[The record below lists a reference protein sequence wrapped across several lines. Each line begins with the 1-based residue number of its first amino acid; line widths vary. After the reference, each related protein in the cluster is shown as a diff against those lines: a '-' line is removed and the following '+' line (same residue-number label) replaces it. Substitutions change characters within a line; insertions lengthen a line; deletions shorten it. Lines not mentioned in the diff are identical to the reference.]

1 MITEIIRHCILGGVV
16 FFLYF
21 CYSLVIRK
29 LNPLLADPVEGYGK
43 GYATRQQPIQHTY
56 IMDCKEGTISQ
67 IKDDRIVVLIER
79 RSACSAC
86 HARGA
91 CLSSDKDEQLIEVS
105 DYPLGVQV
113 GDRVR
118 LIPAKG
124 GSPLKAVLFAFV
136 IPIILLAAFSIGMNM
151 AGVSEEVLLVS
162 LVGVLLLYAGL
173 LKLLGGYF
181 DQTFKLR
188 AELVK

>member
-1 MITEIIRHCILGGVV
+1 
-16 FFLYF
+16 
-21 CYSLVIRK
+21 
-29 LNPLLADPVEGYGK
+29 
-43 GYATRQQPIQHTY
+43 
-56 IMDCKEGTISQ
+56 MDCKEGTISQ

-79 RSACSAC
+79 RSACSTC
-86 HARGA
+86 HARGS

-136 IPIILLAAFSIGMNM
+136 IPIILLAVLSIGMNM
-151 AGVSEEVLLVS
+151 GGEHRRRGNRQRHALYVICMRDPVL
-162 LVGVLLLYAGL
+162 GR
-173 LKLLGGYF
+173 
-181 DQTFKLR
+181 DW
-188 AELVK
+188 

>member
-1 MITEIIRHCILGGVV
+1 
-16 FFLYF
+16 
-21 CYSLVIRK
+21 
-29 LNPLLADPVEGYGK
+29 
-43 GYATRQQPIQHTY
+43 
-56 IMDCKEGTISQ
+56 MDCKEGTISQ

-79 RSACSAC
+79 RSACSTC

-136 IPIILLAAFSIGMNM
+136 IPIILLAV
-151 AGVSEEVLLVS
+151 VSEEILLVS

-181 DQTFKLR
+181 NQTFKLR

>member
-1 MITEIIRHCILGGVV
+1 
-16 FFLYF
+16 
-21 CYSLVIRK
+21 
-29 LNPLLADPVEGYGK
+29 
-43 GYATRQQPIQHTY
+43 
-56 IMDCKEGTISQ
+56 MDCKEGTISQ

-79 RSACSAC
+79 RSACSTC

-118 LIPAKG
+118 LFPAKG

-136 IPIILLAAFSIGMNM
+136 IPIILLAVLSIGMNM
-151 AGVSEEVLLVS
+151 AGVSEEILLVS

-181 DQTFKLR
+181 NQTFKLR